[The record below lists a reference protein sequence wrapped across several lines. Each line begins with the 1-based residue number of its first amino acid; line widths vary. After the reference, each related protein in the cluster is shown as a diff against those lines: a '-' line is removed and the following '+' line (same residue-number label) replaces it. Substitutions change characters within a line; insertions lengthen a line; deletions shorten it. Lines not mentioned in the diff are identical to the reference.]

1 MKPLLIASIA
11 IASFFT
17 KANAATPTPKDVA
30 PAILQSFQNA
40 FAGVKQVAWSSTDAN
55 LYKAEFV
62 LNEQYVTAFYNPNG
76 ELVALTRNI
85 ASYQLPVVLQ
95 ATLKKDYSNYWI
107 SDLFELAN
115 EEGTTYYV
123 TLETADTKLT
133 LKSNLS
139 TWTTYQKSKK

>member
-17 KANAATPTPKDVA
+17 KANAAPGPKDV
-30 PAILQSFQNA
+30 PPMVLQSFKSA
-40 FAGVKQVAWSSTDAN
+40 FNEAKAISWSSATN

-62 LNEQYVTAFYNPNG
+62 VNEQYLTAFYNTAN
-76 ELVALTRNI
+76 ELVALTRNL
-85 ASYQLPVVLQ
+85 ASTQLPVALQ
-95 ATLKKDYSNYWI
+95 TTLKKDYSNYWI
-107 SDLFELAN
+107 SDLFEVAS
-115 EEGTTYYV
+115 EEGTSYYV
-123 TLETADTKLT
+123 TLETADTKVV